1 MMTYVIL
8 SMKLNLWKLEQ
19 WLDKDWKKYEQKYLA
34 NSLVRDEI
42 QARILKFFHFF
53 RSKFDRYFNG
63 ESLSVW
69 VPLRSIV
76 GMNEYQLGS
85 QGLFIGYKNLMLPIL
100 QQVITLFWDLFKDI
114 DDLKDP
120 IFDNLGHFWVIKGH
134 TKFLGWKFVKVK
146 RPCKLLSW
154 LQMVVNKEIHSITKP
169 KKRKRIWIHYPKT

>member
-8 SMKLNLWKLEQ
+8 SMKLNLWKLER

-42 QARILKFFHFF
+42 QARIFKFFNFF

-100 QQVITLFWDLFKDI
+100 RQVITLFWDLFEDL
-114 DDLKDP
+114 DDFKDP
-120 IFDNLGHFWVIKGH
+120 IIYDNLVYFWVI
-134 TKFLGWKFVKVK
+134 
-146 RPCKLLSW
+146 
-154 LQMVVNKEIHSITKP
+154 
-169 KKRKRIWIHYPKT
+169 